1 MTEPHARAIRSAY
14 FDGVTSA
21 MHEVFVACLPIGVE
35 ITDAQGGVIAV
46 WPYDRLKHLN
56 APDHVFRI
64 GLRRSDKL
72 ERLEIEDQYIAHAID
87 LACPDIDRTGIQ
99 ARSERRKATA
109 ASFVAAAALLAVAF
123 FGIPQI
129 ADRTAPALPQGIEN
143 RLGNAAD
150 MQVRNMFDTGPK
162 DRPFECGSANVE
174 IAGKAAFDK
183 LMTRLEQGGNVKIP
197 IRAVVVRR
205 PEANAITLP
214 GGHIYV
220 FQGLIDSAHD
230 VDEVAGVIAHELG
243 HATNRDGIRT
253 LLQAA
258 GLSLMFGSFLGDFVG
273 GGAVVFAAE
282 TLLKSAY
289 SRRKEAVA
297 DDFAVATMEA
307 LKADPRALA
316 AFLER
321 IAVTKGKG
329 SIFLDHPPTPDRVAR
344 INAVAKSQSGGGAVL
359 LDAAEWR
366 ALKRICAGY
375 R

>member
-1 MTEPHARAIRSAY
+1 MSEIPARAIRSAY

-21 MHEVFVACLPIGVE
+21 LQEVWVACLPDGVE
-35 ITDAQGGVIAV
+35 ITNSDGNVIAV
-46 WPYDRLKHLN
+46 WPYERLKHLN

-64 GLRRSDKL
+64 GLRGSDKL
-72 ERLEIEDQYIAHAID
+72 ERLEIEDHYIAHAID

-99 ARSERRKATA
+99 ARTERRKAIA

-123 FGIPQI
+123 YGIPQI
-129 ADRTAPALPQGIEN
+129 ADRTAPALPQGLEN

-162 DRPFECGSANVE
+162 NRPFECGGAPVE
-174 IAGKAAFDK
+174 AAGKAAFDK
-183 LMTRLEQGGNVKIP
+183 LMTRLEQGGEVKIP
-197 IRAVVVRR
+197 IRAAVVRR

-220 FQGLIDSAHD
+220 FQGLIDNARD

-243 HATNRDGIRT
+243 HAINRDGMRT

-273 GGAVVFAAE
+273 GGAVVLAAE

-297 DDFAVATMEA
+297 DDYAVRTMEA
-307 LKADPRALA
+307 LKANPRALG

-344 INAVAKSQSGGGAVL
+344 INAIARSEGGGAAL
-359 LDAAEWR
+359 LSPAEWN